1 MNGIKFSRKI
11 LFAGILYILSTSFL
25 FLSINSSD
33 IKNKPLKP
41 FFQDSDISY
50 KIVGSLA
57 LDPNTGHAWMARA
70 FHNKVSLSLDSFTNS
85 LFQTIDPVFLFSLSK
100 DSPLYSGPTDV
111 KMLLPIELPLFI
123 LALTYIIRKWKPKK
137 DKYFYLFFV
146 FLFSLFIA
154 GFFIHP
160 LQPLKLLPLVI
171 IIRIFIF
178 LGITDWVLNQKWAKK
193 YSS

>member
-1 MNGIKFSRKI
+1 MKFSKKI
-11 LFAGILYILSTSFL
+11 LLVYVLYLFSTSLFFL
-25 FLSINSSD
+25 NTNSWE

-57 LDPNTGHAWMARA
+57 LDPNTGSTFIPRA
-70 FHNKVSLSLDSFTNS
+70 FHNKISMSFDTFTGS
-85 LFQTIDPVFLFSLSK
+85 LFQSIDPVFLFSLSK

-111 KMLLPIELPLFI
+111 KMLFPFELPLFI
-123 LALTYIIRKWKPKK
+123 LSLIYIVRNWKPRK
-137 DKYFYLFFV
+137 DKYFYLFLF
-146 FLFSLFIA
+146 FLFSLLTA

-171 IIRIFIF
+171 ATRTIIF
-178 LGITDWVLNQKWAKK
+178 LGISDWVLNQKWSKK
-193 YSS
+193 YFS